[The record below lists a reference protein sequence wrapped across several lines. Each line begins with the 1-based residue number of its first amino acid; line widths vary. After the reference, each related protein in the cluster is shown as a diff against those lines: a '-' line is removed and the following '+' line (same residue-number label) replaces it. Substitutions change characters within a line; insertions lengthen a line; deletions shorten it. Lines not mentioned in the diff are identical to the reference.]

1 MKSQKGFSAI
11 EAVLIIVIIG
21 LVGGIGYYVYQT
33 HQSDQTKH
41 TVSNIKQPLVQ
52 FTDKTKLYTFSYP
65 KDWVIT
71 NLPLVIEGQSA
82 EKVQN
87 ISINYPGGP
96 ESDPIIV
103 TSDKTPTQAQQTTA
117 AWEAT
122 AKEEPK
128 LFSTLS
134 INGYKAMQRH
144 IEYNDEKGNVVEDT
158 YLITNKDQS
167 SVVFLIQ
174 SKRITSRTDDAF
186 DVSLN
191 FDATDKLA
199 DFKAIVN
206 STKFL
211 R

>member
-1 MKSQKGFSAI
+1 M
-11 EAVLIIVIIG
+11 EN
-21 LVGGIGYYVYQT
+21 
-33 HQSDQTKH
+33 QSSGN
-41 TVSNIKQPLVQ
+41 VS
-52 FTDKTKLYTFSYP
+52 
-65 KDWVIT
+65 
-71 NLPLVIEGQSA
+71 
-82 EKVQN
+82 N

-96 ESDPIIV
+96 ETAPIIV
-103 TSDKTPTQAQQTTA
+103 TSDKTPAQAKQMTA
-117 AWEAT
+117 DWEAS

-128 LFSTLS
+128 LYNTIN
-134 INGYKAMQRH
+134 INGYKAIQRH

-174 SKRITSRTDDAF
+174 SKRITARTDDAF

-191 FDATDKLA
+191 FDATDKLE